1 VSDAEREALVERFR
15 EYLERADD
23 VRSPPAPGVTTGPID
38 GDAAAHAVADTV
50 QDDTGPRRVDL
61 FDLLTELAG
70 LRNEVRLE
78 SRQLKGALERFGDL
92 FDALRADNAAL
103 TLQLEARGDAERRA
117 ARDAER
123 TMLLELV
130 ELRDRLAAGADAA
143 SAHRPGVLGRLGRRS
158 GRMVESLAEGLG
170 IALRRIDE
178 SLARRD
184 VHRIPSLGEPMDP
197 HTMRAVAIEHRP
209 DAADGTVVGEAR
221 PGYRRG
227 DDVLRTVDAIV
238 NRHQEP
244 TPT

>member
-1 VSDAEREALVERFR
+1 MSGAEHDALVERFR
-15 EYLERADD
+15 QYLERADD
-23 VRSPPAPGVTTGPID
+23 DRAARVPEAADGAANGAAD
-38 GDAAAHAVADTV
+38 GAHGDAG
-50 QDDTGPRRVDL
+50 QRRVDL

-78 SRQLKGALERFGDL
+78 SRQLKGALERFGEL

-103 TLQLEARGDAERRA
+103 TRELEARRDAERRA

-123 TMLLELV
+123 ELLLELV

-143 SAHRPGVLGRLGRRS
+143 GAHRPGALARLDRRS

-184 VHRIPSLGEPMDP
+184 VHRIPALGEPMDP
-197 HTMRAVAIEHRP
+197 HTMRAVSTENRA
-209 DAADGTVVGEAR
+209 DAADGTVIGEAR

-227 DDVLRTVDAIV
+227 DEVLRIVDAIV
-238 NRHQEP
+238 NRHANP
-244 TPT
+244 S